1 MRVWGDPREL
11 HLEGALDVRATADV
25 RLALHDALDSGD
37 GDLILNL
44 SRVPSL
50 DTTGLGLIVGAHR
63 RAGRRER
70 RLVLTG
76 VNPEVYRVLVLTRL
90 HRILT
95 LRQLAAV

>member
-11 HLEGALDVRATADV
+11 HLDGVLDVRATADV
-25 RLALHDALDSGD
+25 RLALHDAVDNGD
-37 GDLILNL
+37 GDLILDL
-44 SRVPSL
+44 TRMSTL

-70 RLVLTG
+70 RLVLAG
-76 VNPEVYRVLVLTRL
+76 VNPDVYRVLVLTRL

-95 LRQLAAV
+95 LRQPAAV